1 MKTPPIIDYA
11 QAGTPD
17 DIAQEASVGGIFIAN
32 MPNADYHAYPYG
44 VSKSGLDLIDR
55 SPAHYY
61 HSVPREA
68 SRAMEIGTAIHT
80 ALLEPHRFASTY
92 VLLRNVKDR
101 RASEYKEA
109 VKVHGSERV
118 LVSHEADKVVATQET
133 VLSQIG
139 DLLTA
144 GHCEISAFVADPETG
159 VIVRCRYDLLYFDD
173 SRAIDIKKTQDARA
187 REFARSVANYRYYV
201 QDALYSD
208 VYYWITGERLGFEF
222 AAVEEQPPHTA
233 CRYTLDDEW
242 REYGRICY
250 RRNLDTFARCEDS
263 GDWPHYQPETG
274 VLSAP
279 GWMAT
284 DIDEEIVEGV
294 V

>member
-1 MKTPPIIDYA
+1 MNTDRIIDYA
-11 QAGTPD
+11 HAGTPE
-17 DIAQEASVGGIFIAN
+17 DIAQAAHNGGIFITN
-32 MPNADYHAYPYG
+32 MPNADYHAFPYG
-44 VSKSGLDLIDR
+44 VSKSGLDMIDK

-61 HSVPREA
+61 YAARKEST
-68 SRAMEIGTAIHT
+68 RAMEIGTAVHT
-80 ALLEPHRFASTY
+80 AILEPERFASEY
-92 VLLRNVKDR
+92 VLLSRVSDR
-101 RASEYKEA
+101 RASEYREA

-118 LVSHEADKVVATQET
+118 LVSHEADKVAAMQEAI
-133 VLSQIG
+133 LAQIG
-139 DLLTA
+139 DHLSDGYREL
-144 GHCEISAFVADPETG
+144 SAFCADPNTG
-159 VIVRCRYDLLYFDD
+159 VIVRARYDVVQD
-173 SRAIDIKKTQDARA
+173 RRIIDLKKTQDARE

-208 VYYWITGERLGFEF
+208 VYYWITGNRLGFEF

-250 RRNLDTFARCEDS
+250 RRNLDTFARCEAS

-284 DIDEEIVEGV
+284 DIEEEIVEGIV
-294 V
+294 